1 MQSTTMGTVTEA
13 TYYNDCFVSV
23 GELANSYPNLI
34 ANTQLATEA
43 QTIYSRLY
51 NIYLATRG
59 AAGAVSVRAAQPAT
73 GARTT
78 QQPRQRP
85 ARSRQRTGAAAT
97 RRTRT
102 GAAATPR
109 VRTPAGQLG
118 EQDLRVLN
126 QIVSNPNI
134 TTETLRKRP
143 SLRTMRPNIVGT
155 CLARLIKASMIAGTP
170 KMGPFSATPQGI
182 TAARKVPTSIG
193 AARARRTPASTP
205 TTEQVAAAG

>member
-23 GELANSYPNLI
+23 GEWANSYPNLI

-51 NIYLATRG
+51 NIYLATMG

-78 QQPRQRP
+78 
-85 ARSRQRTGAAAT
+85 
-97 RRTRT
+97 
-102 GAAATPR
+102 PR
-109 VRTPAGQLG
+109 VSTPAGQLG

-126 QIVSNPNI
+126 HIVSNPNI